1 MNPGDGYNYYNNGRD
16 YPVQPHLKGQYHSEV
31 VAGAQREIIDG
42 LVLGID
48 YTHRWL
54 GNVIEDGT
62 AADFNFLLANPGNVP
77 NEAITAYQNQIT
89 QYTAQVA
96 QNQAAV
102 DNATNPADKMKAE
115 AALAQSQNQLATAQ
129 SLLANLKGLASEAK
143 PERTYDAV
151 TLFVDKRFSKQWL
164 VHASYTYSRLIGNYE
179 GLYQDHQDYFA
190 PNGGNAYD
198 TQDLVLNQ
206 RGPLPNDHPHSGRID
221 GYYMQ
226 PVGRG
231 SIVFGLG
238 FAARSG
244 QPINYVSNLAGNGQI
259 VFLLPRGSGGRT
271 PPITQFDGKLSY
283 RCPLTP
289 KTSIEAFLDVFNIFN
304 QQATLRVD
312 DDYTFDSAA
321 PIVNGTKDDLKYAK
335 NAGGGPL
342 TVNPNYGRA
351 TAYQAPIHGRLGLR
365 LTF

>member
-1 MNPGDGYNYYNNGRD
+1 MRNARRSWTTPRR
-16 YPVQPHLKGQYHSEV
+16 PEAK
-31 VAGAQREIIDG
+31 
-42 LVLGID
+42 
-48 YTHRWL
+48 
-54 GNVIEDGT
+54 T
-62 AADFNFLLANPGNVP
+62 AA
-77 NEAITAYQNQIT
+77 Q
-89 QYTAQVA
+89 
-96 QNQAAV
+96 
-102 DNATNPADKMKAE
+102 
-115 AALAQSQNQLATAQ
+115 AALAQAQNQLGTAQ
-129 SLLANLKGLASEAK
+129 SVLGNLKGLQAEPK
-143 PERTYDAV
+143 PERTYDAL
-151 TLFVDKRFSKQWL
+151 TLSVDKRFSKQWL

-226 PVGRG
+226 PIGRG

-244 QPINYVSNLAGNGQI
+244 QPINYYSNLAGNGQI
-259 VFLLPRGSGGRT
+259 VTLLPRGSGGRT

-289 KTSIEAFLDVFNIFN
+289 KTNIEAFLDVFNLFN

-321 PIVNGTKDDLKYAK
+321 PIVNGSKDDLKYAK
-335 NAGGGPL
+335 NANGGPL
-342 TVNPNYGRA
+342 NVNPNYGRA

>member
-1 MNPGDGYNYYNNGRD
+1 MNPGNYGVYNNGKND
-16 YPVQPHLKGQYHSEV
+16 PVQPNLKGQYHSEI
-31 VAGAQREIIDG
+31 VAGVEREVVED
-42 LVLGID
+42 LVLGAN

-62 AADFNFLLANPGNVP
+62 AYDFNFVVANPGNVP
-77 NEAITAYQNQIT
+77 PEAINAYENQVT
-89 QYTAQVA
+89 QYTSQVA
-96 QNQAAV
+96 QHQAEL
-102 DNATNPADKMKAE
+102 NGATTDAARATAQ

-129 SLLANLKGLASEAK
+129 SVLGNLKGLQSEPK
-143 PERTYDAV
+143 PERTYDAL

-221 GYYMQ
+221 GYFTQ

-231 SIVFGLG
+231 SVVFGLG

-259 VFLLPRGSGGRT
+259 VNLLPRGAGGRT
-271 PPITQFDGKLSY
+271 PPITQFDGKFSY
-283 RCPLTP
+283 RCPLTA
-289 KTSIEAFLDVFNIFN
+289 KASIEAFLDVFNLFN
-304 QQATLRVD
+304 QQAVLRID

-335 NAGGGPL
+335 NASGGPL
-342 TVNPNYGRA
+342 AVNPNYGHA
-351 TAYQAPIHGRLGLR
+351 VTYQAPIHGRLGVR